1 MSCVRVCQM
10 LSNYYQDIHLFR
22 YDSFRSIVYIIAGAN
37 DEFKII
43 IPSSGVWE
51 FDETEL

>member
-1 MSCVRVCQM
+1 M

-22 YDSFRSIVYIIAGAN
+22 YDEFRKIVYIMAGSN
-37 DEFKII
+37 DQFKII
-43 IPSSGVWE
+43 VAANGDWE